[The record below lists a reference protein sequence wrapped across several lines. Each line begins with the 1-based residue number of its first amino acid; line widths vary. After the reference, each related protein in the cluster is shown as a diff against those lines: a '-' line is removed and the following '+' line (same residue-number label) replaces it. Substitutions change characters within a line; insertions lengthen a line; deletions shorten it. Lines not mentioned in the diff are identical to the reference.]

1 MDTRNRITA
10 AVRAAF
16 EQKGL
21 EGLSMRDIAKA
32 VGVTPMAI
40 YRHFESKQALIDML
54 VLDALEE
61 WSAMVAAIP
70 PAPPLEWL
78 HQIGAAH
85 LDFALLRPR
94 RYEAAFLL
102 HSEKARR
109 YPDDFVAG
117 RSPAG
122 RLQLRLLEE
131 LAAQGGLPAHAPVE
145 ILIANVGLSQG
156 LITLYRAGRISG
168 GEAEF
173 RELYLRA
180 THRLLEAFLTEGQ
193 E

>member
-1 MDTRNRITA
+1 VETRERIVA
-10 AVRAAF
+10 AARVAF
-16 EQKGL
+16 EERGL
-21 EGLSMRDIAKA
+21 DGLSMRDIAKA

-40 YRHFESKQALIDML
+40 YRHFDGKQSLIDML

-61 WSAMVAAIP
+61 WSAVVAAIA
-70 PAPPLEWL
+70 PAEPLEWL
-78 HQIGAAH
+78 RRIGAAH
-85 LDFALLRPR
+85 LDFALIKPR

-117 RSPAG
+117 LSPAG
-122 RLQLRLLEE
+122 RLQLRLLED
-131 LAAQGGLPAHAPVE
+131 LAAQRRLPGHAAVE
-145 ILIANVGLSQG
+145 TLIANVGLSQG

-173 RELYLRA
+173 REIYGRA
-180 THRLLEAFLTEGQ
+180 TERLIEALLAGGRE
-193 E
+193 